1 MEHRG
6 KIVRPVLKAGFF
18 RPRYRVSFRAGQGTF
33 YDLPSPKPPI
43 RTVMCRADTAL
54 RVSHPY
60 ACEDREP
67 IHVRHPIDQTII
79 DIRLEVRGRLQ
90 IDADVSVRIRGGW
103 QSACDT
109 RLVLT
114 RRLGC
119 RSDTAQ
125 RIGRRLDLQT
135 DLEQTLFHVLLNET
149 HLIAT

>member
-1 MEHRG
+1 MARL
-6 KIVRPVLKAGFF
+6 VLKAGLKQS
-18 RPRYRVSFRAGQGTF
+18 RYRVSFRAGQGTF

-43 RTVMCRADTAL
+43 RTVMCRADTVL
-54 RVSHPY
+54 RVNRPY

-67 IHVRHPIDQTII
+67 IHVRHPIDQAI

-90 IDADVSVRIRGGW
+90 MDTDVSVRVRGGW
-103 QSACDT
+103 QSRCDT

-125 RIGRRLDLQT
+125 RIGRRLDLRA